1 MSVEITPK
9 GTRGARIPQFPG
21 WLYRAVLGVL
31 IGAYRL
37 SRGRMT
43 MFGVPLMVLTTVGA
57 RSGKIRRIPISW
69 FPDRPG
75 SRLIVAS
82 LGGAANHPAWFYNLA
97 HNPDKVWIEIKG
109 RTTKVRPETLK
120 GAERDAAWKRI
131 VSTYKGY
138 GDYERKTDR
147 MIPVV
152 RLVDEAGPAV
162 AS

>member
-9 GTRGARIPQFPG
+9 GTRGASVPSIPG
-21 WLYRAVLGVL
+21 WMMQAALGAL

-37 SRGRMT
+37 SGGRMT
-43 MFGVPLMVLTTVGA
+43 RGGVPLLILTTVGA
-57 RSGKIRRIPISW
+57 KSGKTRRVPLTW

-97 HNPDKVWIEIKG
+97 HNPNKVWIEIKG

-120 GAERDAAWKRI
+120 GAERDEAYKRVVAA
-131 VSTYKGY
+131 YKGY
-138 GDYERKTDR
+138 GGYELKTDR
-147 MIPVV
+147 VIPVV
-152 RLVDEAGPAV
+152 RLIEE
-162 AS
+162 

>member
-1 MSVEITPK
+1 MSVDVTPK

-21 WLYRAVLGVL
+21 WLTRAVLGML

-37 SRGRMT
+37 SGGRMT
-43 MFGVPLMVLTTVGA
+43 MFGVPMLVLTTVGA
-57 RSGKIRRIPISW
+57 KSGKTRRVPLTW

-97 HNPDKVWIEIKG
+97 RNPDKVWIEIKG
-109 RTTKVRPETLK
+109 STTKVRPETLQDTER
-120 GAERDAAWKRI
+120 AEAWKRI
-131 VSTYKGY
+131 VATYKGY

-147 MIPVV
+147 LIPVV
-152 RLVDEAGPAV
+152 RLVNEARSTAT
-162 AS
+162 S